1 MIILTD
7 ANFEE
12 TIKTPGKPILV
23 DIYAEWCP
31 PCKMLGPIMEK
42 LDLDYR
48 DRVTFAKMNL
58 DENHITGNAL
68 SVDRIPTVFLY
79 VDGQIKSS
87 FTGFRQEN
95 EIKQWINTNI

>member
-12 TIKTPGKPILV
+12 AIKTPGKPIIV

-42 LDLDYR
+42 LDLDYG
-48 DRVTFAKMNL
+48 DKVTFAKMNL
-58 DENHITGNAL
+58 DENRVTGNAL
-68 SVDRIPTVFLY
+68 SVDVIPTVFLY
-79 VDGQIKSS
+79 IDGQIKSR
-87 FTGFRQEN
+87 FTGFRQED